1 MTRKFSE
8 QIASSLNEDGLFA
21 GGIHVFD
28 SIGSTNAWSL
38 DQLKKGRDLPFVCIA
53 DHQSRGRGRR
63 GRHWLSPPGANIYM
77 SVAWQFDL
85 PIDRLGMLSLVQA
98 VAVIKAL
105 KRVGINDAWLKW
117 PNDVMIDDKKIAGI
131 LIETGGIH
139 ASGCDVVTGIGLNYR
154 MPENIPFDTDMR
166 WTDLAHSIHGDLPE
180 RKKLIS
186 VLLNQVVSLSRK
198 YQAGHSAF
206 LSDIERELEAL
217 KGRDVNVHLENGEI
231 LTGAVLGINAM
242 GELRV
247 QVSGNERVFNSAD
260 VSLRQRDDQLEAGD
274 IC

>member
-1 MTRKFSE
+1 MTQKFSE
-8 QIASSLNEDGLFA
+8 KIASSLSEDGLFT

-28 SIGSTNAWSL
+28 SIDSTNAWSL
-38 DQLKKGRDLPFVCIA
+38 EQLKQGRDLPFVCIA

-77 SVAWQFDL
+77 SVAWRFKL
-85 PIDRLGMLSLVQA
+85 PVDSLGMLSLAQA

-105 KRVGINDAWLKW
+105 KHIGINDAWLKW
-117 PNDVMIDDKKIAGI
+117 PNDVIIDDKKIAGI
-131 LIETGGIH
+131 LIETGGVH
-139 ASGCDVVTGIGLNYR
+139 ANGCDVVTGIGLNYR

-166 WTDLAHSIHGDLPE
+166 WTDLAHSVHGDLPG
-180 RKKLIS
+180 RSKLIS
-186 VLLNQVVSLSRK
+186 VLLNQVVSMYRN
-198 YQAGHSAF
+198 YQAGVSAF
-206 LSDIERELEAL
+206 LPDIKRELEVL
-217 KGRDVNVHLENGEI
+217 KGRDVNVRLENGETV
-231 LTGAVLGINAM
+231 TGAVLGINAR